1 MTDGRINEDVDLLN
15 ERVRSGKN
23 LSKRGKNNICH
34 RLTLCSEQMSIIQR
48 NLNKIKMSLKSSKR
62 NITLTTKMS
71 S

>member
-1 MTDGRINEDVDLLN
+1 MTDGRINEDVDLLK

-34 RLTLCSEQMSIIQR
+34 RLTLCSVQMSIIQR
-48 NLNKIKMSLKSSKR
+48 NSR